1 MNITGFGN
9 LAAKVS
15 DIHSAVAYFRSIG
28 VSVVG
33 PVEWRGSLKAD
44 VDLSGVALTLFSEA
58 IYEKD
63 EVPVPE
69 EGFLHL
75 ALFTDDL
82 DSAIEGQELEWGPAE
97 VEGSFG
103 KRRIAFVKGPGIRI
117 ELMEQLD

>member
-9 LAAKVS
+9 LAARVN
-15 DIHSAVAYFRSIG
+15 DIHSATQYFRNLG
-28 VSVVG
+28 LSVDG

-44 VDLSGVALTLFSEA
+44 IDLGNVALTLFSEA

-63 EVPVPE
+63 GVSTPE

-82 DSAIEGQELEWGPAE
+82 RSALEGQELEWGPAE